1 MEKISRV
8 IIMGI
13 FFFLLTSCYKEES
26 YESKRE
32 PTEIVEV
39 IPEKEEA
46 AVTEKVTSEQVN
58 LRAEASVDSA
68 VLSQVAKGT
77 AVEVLSTENV
87 GDVSWSRIIIE
98 NSVGYIQSQYIIDSE

>member
-1 MEKISRV
+1 MKKISRV

-68 VLSQVAKGT
+68 VLFSSCKRYSCR
-77 AVEVLSTENV
+77 STKYGECRRCQLVKNYYREFGGV
-87 GDVSWSRIIIE
+87 YSKPIYYR
-98 NSVGYIQSQYIIDSE
+98 